1 MGGLFSCLDGARL
14 YTVIPD
20 TNTSGQYT
28 PSNSIMLYIRPY
40 EPIKHINQRIVP
52 YSVKWLI

>member
-1 MGGLFSCLDGARL
+1 MGGLFSCLDGAML
-14 YTVIPD
+14 YIVIPD

-28 PSNSIMLYIRPY
+28 PSNSITLYIRPY
-40 EPIKHINQRIVP
+40 NPIECINQIIVP